1 MNCSHGIPF
10 ESKCWKCMSEG
21 LERVSFSHVGHKDQ
35 AANCEADPFKKMDK
49 QVDKNQVLLHNK
61 AVS

>member
-1 MNCSHGIPF
+1 
-10 ESKCWKCMSEG
+10 MSEG